1 MHAIKWLRG
10 IGLPPQPTSV
20 QRLVVVTS
28 AHQAS
33 RPTLTT
39 EPPITRPNKIVSAGD
54 ANMTDGWRRFIG
66 HSIYRHLIATAAA
79 MDLDALAY
87 IPYNHHSLP
96 AMYTG
101 LQSQSTYSTYA
112 SLYNAFELYWLCAV
126 PLLMLGIPLCLS
138 FIPVDAALRT
148 VLKPSLASVILP
160 PPSTSSSASPTSS
173 INPSWV
179 IPRHMA
185 VVMDGNRRYGRSK
198 YGVPMRGHHDGSQR
212 LVDFLSWAMSA
223 GVQILTVY
231 AFSTENWKRDAAEVN
246 ALMGIFDSFMMDIIP
261 EALARNIRVRVLVSD
276 ATHLPQHVQIA
287 IKVASG
293 ELNVD
298 DVTEDIVSQHLL
310 TRNLP
315 DPEVLVRTSGELR
328 VSNFLMYQIAYAEL
342 IFVDKL
348 WPALTHD
355 DFIGILAEYNRRQ
368 RRFGK

>member
-1 MHAIKWLRG
+1 
-10 IGLPPQPTSV
+10 
-20 QRLVVVTS
+20 
-28 AHQAS
+28 
-33 RPTLTT
+33 
-39 EPPITRPNKIVSAGD
+39 
-54 ANMTDGWRRFIG
+54 
-66 HSIYRHLIATAAA
+66 

-276 ATHLPQHVQIA
+276 ATHLPQHVQVSIQEIEAATQHCSAFTLNICARITSEICAACVCSYGSRNEITMACRQIA

>member
-10 IGLPPQPTSV
+10 IGLPLQSTSV

-54 ANMTDGWRRFIG
+54 ANMTDGCREDSIGDSVHSFSDSQKKGLHECLCRPTRRRFIG

-148 VLKPSLASVILP
+148 VLVCRPHVSL
-160 PPSTSSSASPTSS
+160 SS
-173 INPSWV
+173 
-179 IPRHMA
+179 
-185 VVMDGNRRYGRSK
+185 
-198 YGVPMRGHHDGSQR
+198 
-212 LVDFLSWAMSA
+212 
-223 GVQILTVY
+223 
-231 AFSTENWKRDAAEVN
+231 
-246 ALMGIFDSFMMDIIP
+246 
-261 EALARNIRVRVLVSD
+261 
-276 ATHLPQHVQIA
+276 
-287 IKVASG
+287 
-293 ELNVD
+293 
-298 DVTEDIVSQHLL
+298 
-310 TRNLP
+310 
-315 DPEVLVRTSGELR
+315 
-328 VSNFLMYQIAYAEL
+328 
-342 IFVDKL
+342 
-348 WPALTHD
+348 
-355 DFIGILAEYNRRQ
+355 
-368 RRFGK
+368 

>member
-1 MHAIKWLRG
+1 TNNR
-10 IGLPPQPTSV
+10 
-20 QRLVVVTS
+20 
-28 AHQAS
+28 
-33 RPTLTT
+33 
-39 EPPITRPNKIVSAGD
+39 
-54 ANMTDGWRRFIG
+54 RRFIG
-66 HSIYRHLIATAAA
+66 HSIYRHLIATSAA

-160 PPSTSSSASPTSS
+160 PPSPSTSSSASPTSS
-173 INPSWV
+173 INPSWI

-276 ATHLPQHVQIA
+276 ATHLPQHVQRISMRITSEICAACVCSYGSRNEITMACRQIA